1 MIKLPKPIKEQYYV
15 DAKYK
20 KLMLSST
27 DTLWLFYKISLTF
40 FFIEIV
46 VIETKE

>member
-15 DAKYK
+15 YAKYK

-27 DTLWLFYKISLTF
+27 DTLWLFCKISWTF
-40 FFIEIV
+40 FLL
-46 VIETKE
+46 